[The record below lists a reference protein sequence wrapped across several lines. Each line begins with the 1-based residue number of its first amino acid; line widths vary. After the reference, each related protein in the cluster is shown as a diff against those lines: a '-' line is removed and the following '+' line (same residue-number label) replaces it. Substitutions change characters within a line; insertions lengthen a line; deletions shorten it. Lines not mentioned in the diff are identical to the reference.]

1 MVEVLICDDAAF
13 MRMMLKDILGKNGHE
28 IVGEGTNG
36 QEAVDQYKKLKPDLV
51 TMDIVMPEN
60 TGIEAVREIV
70 AEDSNAKVV
79 MVSALGQNAMVKEAI
94 EAGAKDFIVKPFQA
108 DKVIQTVENVLGG

>member
-51 TMDIVMPEN
+51 TMDIVMPEK
-60 TGIEAVREIV
+60 TGIDAVREIV